1 MAVLKLRL
9 LTPVRQSLK
18 RVLGWQPLALRR
30 IPYVLLFILAVFAI
44 AACNPDA
51 APKVDSTASTDANCR
66 PVQHAMGESCV
77 PLSPDRVVTLT
88 LPALANLVALDIEP
102 VGTATYEA
110 FAGINLQPYLENA
123 VDGIE
128 WVGSDNQPSLEK
140 IAQLSP
146 DLILGLKK
154 QHQSIY
160 PQLSEI
166 APTVLFE
173 LGDRSNWQQLLLEIA
188 AVFDQTS
195 EAQQLLQDYSHR
207 VDELRQQ
214 LGEQGLQQEISIAY
228 ALGGSLYSEAKN
240 SFPGS
245 VLEDV
250 GLHRPPAQDV
260 AAPASGRLA
269 FSPERIDS
277 IDGDVL
283 FIPKSGND
291 LDRDQEALM
300 QKPLWQTLEVVQQ
313 DQVYRVNLWEWS
325 GLDILAAHEVL
336 NDLFQYL
343 VNEPPS

>member
-1 MAVLKLRL
+1 MAILR
-9 LTPVRQSLK
+9 RSLVTLGR
-18 RVLGWQPLALRR
+18 RVSQRLLGWQPPGLRHL
-30 IPYVLLFILAVFAI
+30 PYVLFSILAVFVI

-51 APKVDSTASTDANCR
+51 ASEVEVASTAVNCR

-77 PLSPDRVVTLT
+77 PLSPKRVVTLT
-88 LPALANLVALDIEP
+88 LPALANLVALGIKP

-110 FAGINLQPYLENA
+110 FAGINVQPYLQNE

-128 WVGSDNQPSLEK
+128 WVGSDDQPSLEK
-140 IAQLSP
+140 IAQIHP
-146 DLILGLKK
+146 DLILGLEK

-160 PQLSEI
+160 PQLSAI

-173 LGDRSNWQQLLLEIA
+173 LSDRSDWQQLVLEVA
-188 AVFDQTS
+188 AVFDQTPAA
-195 EAQQLLQDYSHR
+195 EQLLQDYSRR
-207 VDELRQQ
+207 VDQLRQR
-214 LGEQGLQQEISIAY
+214 LGEQGLQQEVSIAY

-245 VLEDV
+245 ILEDV

-260 AAPASGRLA
+260 IAPANGRLV

-291 LDRDQEALM
+291 LDLDQEALM
-300 QKPLWQTLEVVQQ
+300 QKPLWQTLQVVQQ
-313 DQVYRVNLWEWS
+313 DQIYRVNLWEWS
-325 GLDILAAHEVL
+325 GLDILAAHAVL

-343 VNEPPS
+343 LNEPPS